1 MSHETLYSVLY
12 SKAMDNQ
19 MEVLNLSFMQLNNVF
34 NAFFVI
40 YLPVIN
46 ASMEESTNVIE
57 RNDTLNSLLATVGQL
72 FRAFY
77 DLLVLTATCAQ
88 SNLPRACVEQILYP
102 DFVGSYFPGRDF
114 YNQLVED
121 SVSLS
126 N

>member
-1 MSHETLYSVLY
+1 
-12 SKAMDNQ
+12 

-57 RNDTLNSLLATVGQL
+57 RNDALNSLLATVGQL

-77 DLLVLTATCAQ
+77 DLLVL
-88 SNLPRACVEQILYP
+88 I
-102 DFVGSYFPGRDF
+102 
-114 YNQLVED
+114 
-121 SVSLS
+121 
-126 N
+126 